1 MAENPNLTVERFR
14 LALADFSMLPASGRV
29 LVCVSGGQD
38 SVALLH
44 LLSSLPPGSHE
55 GLVVAHFNHRMR
67 KAADADEAFVAGVA
81 EQLGCDFTRGEG
93 DVYGCARVQGENV
106 EVVGHELRYAF
117 FADAAREHG
126 CEAIALGHTGSDLA
140 ESLLMN
146 IFRGAGVDGLASIPP
161 TNGPYIRPLV
171 YITRAETAAYC
182 GAHGL
187 EYRTDETNLDTEST
201 TRNRVRRCLMPELEA
216 DYGPGVEAALLRAA
230 LAARAEIEWT
240 APLVAEAADRC
251 LVGSAPVGP
260 GIVLDVTRAAELP
273 QGLLVRVLR
282 YCCEGAGLPIRE
294 IGWEH
299 CRLMANIVRD
309 ECGSG
314 AVSLPGGFEARR
326 TYNRFSISTVDT
338 ATRPEPFV
346 VDLRVPGETELP
358 DGRRIV
364 VTEHI
369 GRPGGWPE
377 ATGMEAVFD
386 AAAVG
391 GCLRARSLR
400 PGDRLAPLGMQG
412 SKKVSDILVDAKV
425 PVAQRA
431 RLLCITDCR
440 DSILWLPGLRMSR
453 SAAITQATTSYYRL
467 RLIQDGRETY
477 RS

>member
-1 MAENPNLTVERFR
+1 MADNPNLTVERFR
-14 LALADFSMLPASGRV
+14 LALADFSMLPAARRI

-44 LLSSLPPGSHE
+44 LLSTLPPGSHQ

-67 KAADADEAFVAGVA
+67 EAADADEAFVAELA
-81 EQLGCDFTRGEG
+81 ERLGCGFARGEG
-93 DVYGCARVQGENV
+93 DVYECALAQGGNV

-117 FADAAREHG
+117 FARAAREHG
-126 CEAIALGHTGSDLA
+126 CGAVALGHTGSDLA

-171 YITRAETAAYC
+171 YITRAETEAYC
-182 GAHGL
+182 KAHAL
-187 EYRTDETNLDTEST
+187 AYRSDETNLDTDT
-201 TRNRVRRCLMPELEA
+201 TRNRVRQCLMPALEA

-230 LAARAEIEWT
+230 LATRAEIEWT
-240 APLVAEAADRC
+240 APLVAEAAERC
-251 LVGSAPVGP
+251 LVDSAPVGK

-282 YCCEGAGLPIRE
+282 FACEGAGLPIRE

-299 CRLMANIVRD
+299 CRLMANIMRD

-314 AVSLPGGFEARR
+314 VVSLPGGFQARR
-326 TYNRFSISTVDT
+326 SYDRFSISTVSA

-364 VTEHI
+364 VTKHVGSPAE
-369 GRPGGWPE
+369 WPE

-412 SKKVSDILVDAKV
+412 SRKVSDILVDAKV

-431 RLLCITDCR
+431 GLVSITDWT

-453 SAAITQATTSYYRL
+453 SAAITGTTTSYYRV
-467 RLIQDGRETY
+467 RLTQAGRGSY

>member
-1 MAENPNLTVERFR
+1 MADNPNLTVERFR
-14 LALADFSMLPASGRV
+14 LALADFSMLPAAGRI

-44 LLSSLPPGSHE
+44 LLSTLPPGSRE

-67 KAADADEAFVAGVA
+67 EAADADEAFVAELA
-81 EQLGCDFTRGEG
+81 RQLGCGFTRGEG
-93 DVYGCARVQGENV
+93 DVYGSAQARGENV

-146 IFRGAGVDGLASIPP
+146 ILRGAGVDGLASIPP

-171 YITRAETAAYC
+171 YITRAETEAYC
-182 GAHGL
+182 TAHAL
-187 EYRTDETNLDTEST
+187 AYRSDETNLDTDT
-201 TRNRVRRCLMPELEA
+201 TRNRVRQCLMPALEA
-216 DYGPGVEAALLRAA
+216 DYGPGVESALLRAA

-251 LVGSAPVGP
+251 LVDSARAGT
-260 GIVLDVTRAAELP
+260 GIMLDVTTAAELP

-282 YCCEGAGLPIRE
+282 YVCEEAGLPIRE

-299 CRLMANIVRD
+299 CRLMANIMRD

-314 AVSLPGGFEARR
+314 AVSLPGGFQARR

-338 ATRPEPFV
+338 TARPEPFM

-358 DGRRIV
+358 GGRRIM

-369 GRPGGWPE
+369 GRPGEWPE

-391 GCLRARSLR
+391 GCLRVRSLR

-431 RLLCITDCR
+431 GLVCITDCR

-453 SAAITQATTSYYRL
+453 SAAITETTRSYYRV
-467 RLIQDGRETY
+467 RLTQVGRGTY

>member
-1 MAENPNLTVERFR
+1 MADNPNLTVERFR
-14 LALADFSMLPASGRV
+14 LALADFSMLPAAGRI

-44 LLSSLPPGSHE
+44 LLSSLPPESHE

-67 KAADADEAFVAGVA
+67 EAADADEAFVVELA
-81 EQLGCDFTRGEG
+81 ERLGCGFVHGEG
-93 DVYGCARVQGENV
+93 DVYGCARAQGENV

-117 FADAAREHG
+117 FADAARVHG
-126 CEAIALGHTGSDLA
+126 CAAIALGHTGSDLA

-171 YITRAETAAYC
+171 YITRAETEAYC
-182 GAHGL
+182 RAHGL
-187 EYRTDETNLDTEST
+187 AYRTDETNLDTDT
-201 TRNRVRRCLMPELEA
+201 TRNRIRQCLMPELEA

-240 APLVAEAADRC
+240 APLVAEVAERC
-251 LVGSAPVGP
+251 LVDSTPVGT
-260 GIVLDVTRAAELP
+260 GIILDVTRAAELP
-273 QGLLVRVLR
+273 PGLLVRLLR
-282 YCCEGAGLPIRE
+282 YACEEAGLPIRE

-299 CRLMANIVRD
+299 CRLMANIIRD

-314 AVSLPGGFEARR
+314 AVSLPGGFQARR
-326 TYNRFSISTVDT
+326 SYSRFSIGPVHTT
-338 ATRPEPFV
+338 ARPEPFG
-346 VDLRVPGETELP
+346 VDLAVPGETELP
-358 DGRRIV
+358 GGRHIV

-369 GRPGGWPE
+369 GRPGEWPK
-377 ATGMEAVFD
+377 ATDMEAVLD

-391 GCLRARSLR
+391 GFLRARSLR

-412 SKKVSDILVDAKV
+412 SKKVSDILVDEKV

-431 RLLCITDCR
+431 GLVCITDCR
-440 DSILWLPGLRMSR
+440 DSILWLPGLRLSR
-453 SAAITQATTSYYRL
+453 SAAITETTPSYYRV
-467 RLIQDGRETY
+467 RLIQAGRGTY